1 MPILITDYLSNES
14 LELKVDG
21 LIINSSLYSTFNDN
35 VFSLTE
41 IKNISKKIKAKGY
54 LVIINC
60 DRIIPQSE
68 ITLFYKFLD
77 EIKKLPFDYL
87 IYSDYSVLSFFDES
101 SYDKLIYDSKTLV
114 CTKEELEVIPTH
126 SFISSELSLDE
137 IKKFNES
144 KKQFCLDC
152 FGYRQ
157 MMYSRRPLLTL
168 VLPQGKAKP
177 NKLYDLVEETRD
189 ENYKIYETKRNK
201 YNYGTFIYNKG
212 VYCLFEELKSEMNCF
227 NNIFIFRL
235 NSMFL
240 SNIIQEVSLEYYKLV
255 HGMDTNYQNIL
266 DVLALNNLKIDNS
279 FLARE
284 SILLKEKEDE

>member
-14 LELKVDG
+14 LKLKVDG

-41 IKNISKKIKAKGY
+41 IKSISKKIKEKGY

-168 VLPQGKAKP
+168 VLPHGKAKT

>member
-14 LELKVDG
+14 LKLKVDG

-41 IKNISKKIKAKGY
+41 IKNISKKIKEKGY

-137 IKKFNES
+137 IKRFNES

-168 VLPQGKAKP
+168 VLPHGKAKT

-227 NNIFIFRL
+227 NNIFIIRL

-255 HGMDTNYQNIL
+255 HGVDTNYQNIL

>member
-41 IKNISKKIKAKGY
+41 IKNISKKIKEKGY
-54 LVIINC
+54 LLIINC

-168 VLPQGKAKP
+168 VLPQGKAKT

>member
-14 LELKVDG
+14 LKLKVDG

-41 IKNISKKIKAKGY
+41 IKNISKKIKEKGY

-114 CTKEELEVIPTH
+114 CTKEELEVIPTL
-126 SFISSELSLDE
+126 SFISSELSFDE

-168 VLPQGKAKP
+168 VLPHGKAKT

-227 NNIFIFRL
+227 NNIFIIRL

>member
-14 LELKVDG
+14 LKLKVDG

-41 IKNISKKIKAKGY
+41 IKNISKKIKEKGY

-227 NNIFIFRL
+227 NNIFIIRL

-255 HGMDTNYQNIL
+255 HGVDTNYQNIL

-284 SILLKEKEDE
+284 SILLKEKEKE

>member
-14 LELKVDG
+14 LKLKVDG

-41 IKNISKKIKAKGY
+41 IKKISKKIKEKGY

-114 CTKEELEVIPTH
+114 CTKEEIEVIPTH

-168 VLPQGKAKP
+168 VLPHGKAKT

-227 NNIFIFRL
+227 NNIFIIRL

-255 HGMDTNYQNIL
+255 HGVDTNYQNIL

>member
-41 IKNISKKIKAKGY
+41 IKNISKKIKEKGY

-168 VLPQGKAKP
+168 VLPQGKAKT
-177 NKLYDLVEETRD
+177 NKLYDLVEETRE

-240 SNIIQEVSLEYYKLV
+240 SNIIKEVSLEYYKLV
-255 HGMDTNYQNIL
+255 HGVDTNYQNIL

>member
-14 LELKVDG
+14 LKLKVDG

-41 IKNISKKIKAKGY
+41 IKNISKKIKEKGY

-227 NNIFIFRL
+227 NNIFIIRL

-255 HGMDTNYQNIL
+255 HGVDTNYQNIL